1 MIPILYAAGET
12 QFRTNGIGRLVDCI
26 ECTVLEE
33 RNGRYECTFR
43 YPITG
48 AHYSDIQEG
57 CIIACI
63 HDDKK
68 DIQPFD
74 IYARTAPIDGVVTFY
89 ARHISYRLSN
99 IITKPFTAGT
109 CADAMSKLKSQT
121 INTNPFTFWTDK
133 SVTADYEVKV
143 PSSVKAL
150 LGGEEG
156 SILDVYG
163 TGEYKWDGF
172 TVRLYLHRGQ
182 DTDVE
187 IRYGKNLVSLTQ
199 TYDVS
204 GVYNVVVPYWQDA
217 ESGEVV
223 TVDGWTVKGTNS
235 GTGNILVPMDLSAE
249 FEAQPTKEELK
260 AEAQRRLDASK
271 AWNPDENLEVDFVAL
286 WQTEEY
292 KDIAPLQ
299 RLSLCDTA
307 SVFYPELGVSA
318 VKLQVITVE
327 YDVLLERYSRMELGN
342 AKTSFAEVISADT
355 QSIVKQMTKNA
366 VTRSVLNSAIEAAT
380 DLITGGAGGYVVINR
395 DANGKPTE
403 ILFMDTD
410 NVNTAV
416 HVLRINM
423 NGIGFSSNGINGPYT
438 SAWTIDG
445 SFVAD
450 FITTG
455 NLNANLI
462 TTGAINADL
471 ITTGYLNADRIKA
484 GTIKSDNNNAFWQLS
499 SGVFSNG
506 TGQKIIQLQNG
517 TIYFYNESVSTTE
530 NIGFISSDSSYI
542 GMAARYGIR
551 LMRRVASGS
560 SYVNYASFLVRSS
573 AETSSGYS
581 EDAIGLGSW
590 RFTSGV
596 TFASR
601 IITSSGITFKNCYLN
616 EYTTTGTYASEGILT
631 NKDFKVAGGAYM
643 QKAAVGSQTAYIQ
656 SGYQFHVA
664 GSAYVVSTMSAQTVT
679 QRSDEHQ
686 KNIEEWD
693 DRYTELLDDLEPIVF
708 RWKDSEDKHQHVG
721 LGARHT
727 KKLLEEKGLEDSG
740 FVHVDDTDEHSIVYS
755 ELTVMLLKKVQEQ
768 QKIIDDLVT
777 RIEALERRVSE

>member
-12 QFRTNGIGRLVDCI
+12 QFKSNGIGRLIDCI

-33 RNGRYECTFR
+33 RNGRYECTFK

-48 AHYSDIQEG
+48 AHYSDIREG

-74 IYARTAPIDGVVTFY
+74 IYARSAPIDGVVTFY

-99 IITKPFTAGT
+99 IIAKPFTAGT
-109 CADAMSKLKSQT
+109 CADAMSKLKTQT

-249 FEAQPTKEELK
+249 FEAKPTKAELK
-260 AEAQRRLDASK
+260 AEAQRRLDASE

-318 VKLQVITVE
+318 VKMQVITVE

-355 QSIVKQMTKNA
+355 QSIVKRMSKDA

-380 DLITGGAGGYVVINR
+380 DLITGGSGGYVVISR
-395 DANGKPTE
+395 DANGKPNE

-416 HVLRINM
+416 HVLRINK

-450 FITTG
+450 FIKTG
-455 NLNANLI
+455 NLDANLI

-471 ITTGYLNADRIKA
+471 ITTGTLSANLIRA
-484 GTIKSDNNNAFWQLS
+484 GTIQS
-499 SGVFSNG
+499 SVSGNSTSWNLETGIFRTSTAGRAIELWAGVIN
-506 TGQKIIQLQNG
+506 
-517 TIYFYNESVSTTE
+517 FYNESVSPAKNT
-530 NIGFISSDSSYI
+530 GKISGEYDCITLLSE
-542 GMAARYGIR
+542 YGVR
-551 LMRRVASGS
+551 LMRKANNI
-560 SYVNYASFLVRSS
+560 SYLTQLIRTSN
-573 AETSSGYS
+573 ETSSGYS
-581 EDAIGLGSW
+581 EDAVCQGSW
-590 RFTSGV
+590 RFTNEVNCSNILTVG
-596 TFASR
+596 TLKMSNGTS
-601 IITSSGITFKNCYLN
+601 ITSYSVNGNNPQKGASVSKDLSVN
-616 EYTTTGTYASEGILT
+616 GGVYATKASIGNLT
-631 NKDFKVAGGAYM
+631 A
-643 QKAAVGSQTAYIQ
+643 TIP
-656 SGYQFHVA
+656 SGYNVYIA
-664 GSAYVVSTMSAQTVT
+664 GSAYVSATMSAATVT

-686 KNIEEWD
+686 KDIEEWD

-721 LGARHT
+721 LGARRT

-740 FVHVDDTDEHSIVYS
+740 FVHVNDDDEHSIVYS

-768 QKIIDDLVT
+768 QKVIDNLVT